1 MEENIQEMYDKAK
14 KAFREV
20 EYWPQE
26 KVDEM
31 VQAVAW
37 ELLKE
42 DVRHELGHM
51 AVDESAIGNAEDKVN
66 KIKNKTLGTLWDMRN
81 AKTSGMIEE
90 NKALGIRK
98 YAKPIGVIANVVPC
112 TNPGINYLLPGSE
125 HVEDQKRSDRL
136 APSTDAKNVL

>member
-1 MEENIQEMYDKAK
+1 MGDNIQEMVDKAR

-42 DVRHELGHM
+42 DVRHKLGHM
-51 AVDESAIGNAEDKVN
+51 AVDESFRQ
-66 KIKNKTLGTLWDMRN
+66 W
-81 AKTSGMIEE
+81 
-90 NKALGIRK
+90 
-98 YAKPIGVIANVVPC
+98 
-112 TNPGINYLLPGSE
+112 PGSF
-125 HVEDQKRSDRL
+125 
-136 APSTDAKNVL
+136 

>member
-1 MEENIQEMYDKAK
+1 MEDNIQEMYKKAR

-20 EYWPQE
+20 EFWPQE

-42 DVRHELGHM
+42 DVRHKLGHM
-51 AVDESAIGNAEDKVN
+51 AVEESNIGNAEDKVN

-81 AKTSGMIEE
+81 AKTCGLIDED
-90 NKALGIRK
+90 KALGIRK
-98 YAKPIGVIANVVPC
+98 FAKPIGVIAVYE
-112 TNPGINYLLPGSE
+112 PGIHHLLSGPE
-125 HVEDQKRSDRL
+125 HVEDQKCSDRL
-136 APSTDAKNVL
+136 APSAHPENLI

>member
-1 MEENIQEMYDKAK
+1 MEDNIQEMYVKAR

-42 DVRHELGHM
+42 DVRHKLGH
-51 AVDESAIGNAEDKVN
+51 G
-66 KIKNKTLGTLWDMRN
+66 R
-81 AKTSGMIEE
+81 
-90 NKALGIRK
+90 
-98 YAKPIGVIANVVPC
+98 GVIGRGHGAADR
-112 TNPGINYLLPGSE
+112 G
-125 HVEDQKRSDRL
+125 KRRRCRASG
-136 APSTDAKNVL
+136 